1 MIFIFIP
8 YSYFSPVFEKKKG
21 KRKTNRK
28 KRRREKKKEKKK
40 EAGYSTSKMWN
51 NQPSQRFYGVNCSVA
66 QLCRLARRKCLQ
78 KVEPSTVQHMAKLF
92 SVLKIS
98 YRLIIFLERGF
109 FMYFDVFN
117 TMIFDNEND
126 LMSCIEDDYIRAAMT
141 LDEIAKI
148 VPRAQKIMDA
158 QTFDEILVESDY
170 LIDDLPLPVGDLE
183 RWEKHGL
190 TDFEKYCV
198 AFLYAAMQMEHDRY
212 RICRKCGRAYFSTNE
227 FSEYCDECEDRYSH
241 V

>member
-1 MIFIFIP
+1 ML
-8 YSYFSPVFEKKKG
+8 E
-21 KRKTNRK
+21 
-28 KRRREKKKEKKK
+28 
-40 EAGYSTSKMWN
+40 
-51 NQPSQRFYGVNCSVA
+51 
-66 QLCRLARRKCLQ
+66 
-78 KVEPSTVQHMAKLF
+78 
-92 SVLKIS
+92 S
-98 YRLIIFLERGF
+98 YRLR
-109 FMYFDVFN
+109 M
-117 TMIFDNEND
+117 
-126 LMSCIEDDYIRAAMT
+126 AA
-141 LDEIAKI
+141 LGGQEGDAK
-148 VPRAQKIMDA
+148 RRNAQKIMDA

>member
-1 MIFIFIP
+1 
-8 YSYFSPVFEKKKG
+8 
-21 KRKTNRK
+21 
-28 KRRREKKKEKKK
+28 
-40 EAGYSTSKMWN
+40 
-51 NQPSQRFYGVNCSVA
+51 
-66 QLCRLARRKCLQ
+66 
-78 KVEPSTVQHMAKLF
+78 
-92 SVLKIS
+92 
-98 YRLIIFLERGF
+98 
-109 FMYFDVFN
+109 MYFDVFN

-170 LIDDLPLPVGDLE
+170 LIDDLPLPVRDLE

>member
-1 MIFIFIP
+1 
-8 YSYFSPVFEKKKG
+8 
-21 KRKTNRK
+21 
-28 KRRREKKKEKKK
+28 
-40 EAGYSTSKMWN
+40 
-51 NQPSQRFYGVNCSVA
+51 
-66 QLCRLARRKCLQ
+66 
-78 KVEPSTVQHMAKLF
+78 
-92 SVLKIS
+92 
-98 YRLIIFLERGF
+98 
-109 FMYFDVFN
+109 MYFDVFN

-227 FSEYCDECEDRYSH
+227 FSEYCDECEDHYSH